1 MHHLNY
7 ARYLSVMLGDMFQ
20 LLNDYPDVYEK
31 IMGGKCAAQLTE
43 NPKFSHIKIDKV
55 IEITLNKDTKT
66 PDNH

>member
-1 MHHLNY
+1 
-7 ARYLSVMLGDMFQ
+7 MLGDMFQ